1 VYGAYFFFLKSIKNV
16 FFFLFLGRARPGAR
30 GGGGAP
36 PPPPPTLGIAASPAT
51 ATDDWLSPG
60 DLQNEATLKCLDGS
74 SRGIRLLKCNDSK
87 YQRWQASPEDYSF
100 RNVATLTC
108 LDGSSRGLRLV
119 KCNGSRYQ
127 AWVWRGDELHN
138 AVLGTCLDGSSR
150 GVRLVKCNDS
160 KYQHWY

>member
-1 VYGAYFFFLKSIKNV
+1 MFRSVT
-16 FFFLFLGRARPGAR
+16 RGAR
-30 GGGGAP
+30 LLVAAAAAAA
-36 PPPPPTLGIAASPAT
+36 TLGIAASPAT

-74 SRGIRLLKCNDSK
+74 SRGIRLQKCNDSK